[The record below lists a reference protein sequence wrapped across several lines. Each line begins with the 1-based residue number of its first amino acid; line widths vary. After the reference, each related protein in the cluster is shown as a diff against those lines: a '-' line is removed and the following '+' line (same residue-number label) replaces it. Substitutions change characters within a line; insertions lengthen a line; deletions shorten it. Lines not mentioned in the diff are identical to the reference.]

1 MEQFLRKTDSALM
14 RLYAVAGVLA
24 AVLLALLAI
33 LILVA
38 IISRFIGSYVP
49 GLNAYA
55 GYVMGGSTF
64 LAMAY
69 TFREGGH
76 IRVNI
81 LMNALGGRARWL
93 LQLWCFL
100 AGSTIAIFFAYYI
113 VKMTMVSFRFED
125 VSEGADATPLWI
137 PQAFLALG
145 AVILAISVVHHLARF
160 LLGQSSRADSESGEA

>member
-1 MEQFLRKTDSALM
+1 MQQLLQKTDGALM
-14 RLYAVAGVLA
+14 RLYAAAGVLA

-33 LILVA
+33 LILTA
-38 IISRFIGSYVP
+38 IISRFVGAYVP

-81 LMNALGGRARWL
+81 LMNALGGKARWL
-93 LQLWCFL
+93 VQLWCLL
-100 AGSTIAIFFAYYI
+100 AGSVISIFFAWYI
-113 VKMTMVSFRFED
+113 VKMTIVSYRFEE
-125 VSEGADATPLWI
+125 VSESADATALWI
-137 PQAFLALG
+137 PQAFLAFG
-145 AVILAISVVHHLARF
+145 AVILAVSVVHHLARF
-160 LLGQSSRADSESGEA
+160 LCGLSSAADGEGGEV

>member
-14 RLYAVAGVLA
+14 RFYAAAGVLA
-24 AVLLALLAI
+24 AVLLAVLAVLI
-33 LILVA
+33 LIA
-38 IISRFIGSYVP
+38 IISRFVGAYVP

-81 LMNALGGRARWL
+81 LMNSLSGTARWL
-93 LQLWCFL
+93 VQLWCFL
-100 AGSTIAIFFAYYI
+100 AGSVISIFFAFYI
-113 VKMTMVSFRFED
+113 VKMTLVSYRFED
-125 VSEGADATPLWI
+125 LSEGADATPLWI
-137 PQAFLALG
+137 PQALLATG
-145 AVILAISVVHHLARF
+145 AVVLAISVVHHLARF
-160 LLGQSSRADSESGEA
+160 LLGQSSEADAESGEV

>member
-1 MEQFLRKTDSALM
+1 METFLKKTDDALM
-14 RLYAVAGVLA
+14 RLYAAAGVLA

-33 LILVA
+33 LILTA
-38 IISRFIGSYVP
+38 IVSRFIGAYVP

-81 LMNALGGRARWL
+81 LMNALGGKARWL
-93 LQLWCFL
+93 VQLWCFL
-100 AGSTIAIFFAYYI
+100 AGSVIAVFFAWYI
-113 VKMTMVSFRFED
+113 VKMTIVSYRFEE
-125 VSEGADATPLWI
+125 VSESADATALWI
-137 PQAFLALG
+137 PQAFLAVG

-160 LLGQSSRADSESGEA
+160 LFGLNSAADGEGGEV

>member
-1 MEQFLRKTDSALM
+1 M
-14 RLYAVAGVLA
+14 RLYTAAGVLA

-38 IISRFIGSYVP
+38 IISRFVGVYVP

-81 LMNALGGRARWL
+81 LMNALGDKAAWFV
-93 LQLWCFL
+93 QLWCFL
-100 AGSTIAIFFAYYI
+100 AGSVITIFFAFYI
-113 VKMTMVSFRFED
+113 AKMTLVSYRFED
-125 VSEGADATPLWI
+125 LSESADATPLWI
-137 PQAFLALG
+137 PQAFLAVG
-145 AVILAISVVHHLARF
+145 AVILAVSVVHHLARF
-160 LLGQSSRADSESGEA
+160 LLGQGSAAEGEGGEV